1 MEKTSERNRIFIL
14 SAIVTILLIIFT
26 IVGSLQLR
34 STYTDQ
40 MIGMLGILSQESEIP
55 KEKLDTFLSGNV
67 SDRDYKRGIE
77 LLDSTGYSQSGIPLI
92 RNSIGQVSIINGL
105 GVTLLLILIF
115 SALTISYQNWMKFL
129 KVTVDWIRHLD
140 HTELE
145 KNVINAASPETRELI
160 YALQEHRRLDTR
172 ERQCLDLEKKK
183 TIAFVEDISHQLKTP
198 LTIMRMHI
206 EKMNFIQEFSQSS
219 LNKAMNQVDKMVLL
233 ISMMMKVGMLN
244 SGKSKMEM
252 RTHKVWEL
260 AQEISEE
267 FESIY
272 ESKQVKL
279 TSEVKGNSSFYYDDY
294 WMKEAVENLVKNCLE
309 YSEPEGMVTIVYH
322 VGTSGLHIAVKD
334 QGKGI
339 EEQNLA
345 HIFERFTSSFRQ
357 NDSSSGL
364 GLSIAKQVVEAHFG
378 KIGVDNN
385 KEGGVTF
392 SIYLPL
398 LHGKEVYQDTKMKG
412 GEIDESLA
420 VG

>member
-14 SAIVTILLIIFT
+14 SAIVTILLIIIT
-26 IVGSLQLR
+26 IVGSLRLR
-34 STYTDQ
+34 NAYTDQ
-40 MIGMLGILSQESEIP
+40 MIGMLGILSQDSEIP

-67 SDRDYKRGIE
+67 SDGDYKRGIE
-77 LLDSTGYSQSGIPLI
+77 LLDSTGYSKSGIPLI
-92 RNSIGQVSIINGL
+92 RNSIGQVSIINSL
-105 GVTLLLILIF
+105 GVVLLLMLIL
-115 SALTISYQNWMKFL
+115 SALIIAYQNWMKFL
-129 KVTVDWIRHLD
+129 QVTVDWIRHLD
-140 HTELE
+140 NKGLE
-145 KNVINAASPETRELI
+145 KKVIKAASPEARELI
-160 YALQEHRRLDTR
+160 YVLQEHRRLDTR
-172 ERQCLDLEKKK
+172 ERQCLGLEKKK
-183 TIAFVEDISHQLKTP
+183 TIGFVEDISHQLKTP

-206 EKMNFIQEFSQSS
+206 EKMNFTKEFSQSS
-219 LNKAMNQVDKMVLL
+219 LNKAMSQVDKMVLL

-252 RTHKVWEL
+252 GTHKVWVL
-260 AQEISEE
+260 AQEISQE
-267 FESIY
+267 FETIY

-279 TSEVKGNSSFYYDDY
+279 ISEVKGNSSFYYDDY

-309 YSEPEGMVTIVYH
+309 YSEPEGVVTIVYH
-322 VGTSGLHIAVKD
+322 VGTSGLQISVKD

-398 LHGKEVYQDTKMKG
+398 LHGKEVYQDTKMEG
-412 GEIDESLA
+412 GEFDESLA
-420 VG
+420 IG